1 MSYSF
6 QVAESKRAL
15 LFIAWRVPGTPV
27 NDVKNTDIPSKKK
40 NTEPAGGVTF
50 FLNSRI
56 EPISQ
61 KYQSARCQQ
70 QQILKK
76 RTQ

>member
-1 MSYSF
+1 M
-6 QVAESKRAL
+6 
-15 LFIAWRVPGTPV
+15 PGTPV

-56 EPISQ
+56 EPKCQMSATANSEEKNSVTHPVQLVQQFQVIS
-61 KYQSARCQQ
+61 
-70 QQILKK
+70 
-76 RTQ
+76 